1 VYRAIV
7 FIWIVI
13 QAFMTSMGVL
23 STDIV
28 SGTCVPYGAYGSYTA
43 EKAITSSILFVELLF
58 PLISMVFC

>member
-1 VYRAIV
+1 
-7 FIWIVI
+7 
-13 QAFMTSMGVL
+13 MTSMGVL